1 MKRRVLSVLLAC
13 MIGIGAFFGSY
24 EKAHAGGE
32 VAAGLGVITALI
44 AAGVTFSDAQTVQ
57 EFWTKYQH
65 QMKPIAD
72 EIVYTSLPGNPEGHR
87 IALGVTE
94 GLINAIRSFWKENNV
109 EIQSQFGGN
118 IENGIWK
125 GTAELSVDHNNYV
138 EIPSNPLKRPSW
150 TSSNLFSKVYNLG
163 NVQLLFGVQNSSSS
177 SFQYFFCGVSPYNP
191 KILDRFSFDLSFH
204 RTCFYPYVLSG
215 DSPMSTYVK
224 DVRYHYAEIKIN
236 SDNYEYFLSNCM
248 LTDIYIRYVGENSN
262 SYLYEQTCTCWTG
275 NDSDS
280 KHTDTQTF
288 EIDKTVVGQQITP
301 DVTLDDVNKK
311 LDELKEGQWFVAPD
325 TNGSI
330 SENPGDYA
338 GLTADD
344 VIFGGGAVN
353 PNQCICSDDV
363 INKACPL
370 HGIGCPD
377 CICVGND
384 YAKDC
389 PVHGSLVDTDVNTGI
404 LSDIY
409 AGVRSIANTLTDA
422 LAGVG
427 EGVYTGVKE
436 IAATLK
442 DMFKPSDFDL
452 SFDGFKS
459 IGLSDKFPF
468 CIPFDFYDCIAVWSA
483 DASNYKL
490 KVNVKTDFWKVNHTV
505 DMSQFSTPIKFF
517 RLFCIV
523 IFSYILI
530 TRTRSLMKW

>member
-1 MKRRVLSVLLAC
+1 MRKRVLSILLAC
-13 MIGIGAFFGSY
+13 MIGLGAFFGSY
-24 EKAHAGGE
+24 EKAHA
-32 VAAGLGVITALI
+32 VPAAIPPLLVVGILAACGITIGSSDAVDRFMSKYKDTALFQAILDQVKADKIQIASGGVILYSISRELI
-44 AAGVTFSDAQTVQ
+44 DAV
-57 EFWTKYQH
+57 K
-65 QMKPIAD
+65 
-72 EIVYTSLPGNPEGHR
+72 
-87 IALGVTE
+87 
-94 GLINAIRSFWKENNV
+94 SFWKEENLP
-109 EIQSQFGGN
+109 IQAEFGGN

-125 GTAELSVDHNNYV
+125 GTAELNVDHSTYLIKKGGSYV
-138 EIPSNPLKRPSW
+138 FDSEFDSREIYK
-150 TSSNLFSKVYNLG
+150 LG
-163 NVQLLFGVQNSSSS
+163 NVKLGHFIESNPYASTRVLIFGVFPFN
-177 SFQYFFCGVSPYNP
+177 G
-191 KILDRFSFDLSFH
+191 LSFDYSYTKTPF
-204 RTCFYPYVLSG
+204 CFYSRAIG
-215 DSPMSTYVK
+215 DHDINTYK
-224 DVRYHYAEIKIN
+224 MDNRYHYASVN
-236 SDNYEYFLSNCM
+236 SRTGELSGCVSTNV
-248 LTDIYIRYVGENSN
+248 YIRYIGETNK
-262 SYLYEQTCTCWTG
+262 SYQYEQITSCINPQYG
-275 NDSDS
+275 SEE
-280 KHTDTQTF
+280 HTHTQT
-288 EIDKTVVGQQITP
+288 IDVDKTVVGESNPTT
-301 DVTLDDVNKK
+301 VTLDDVNKK

-330 SENPGDYA
+330 SENPDDYV
-338 GLTADD
+338 GLTAED
-344 VIFGGGAVN
+344 VIYGGGAVN
-353 PNQCICSDDV
+353 PNQCICSNDV

-389 PVHGSLVDTDVNTGI
+389 PVHGSLVDTDAKTGI

-409 AGVRSIANTLTDA
+409 AGVRSIADTLTDA
-422 LAGVG
+422 LASVG
-427 EGVYTGVKE
+427 EGVYTGVKD
-436 IAATLK
+436 IAATLR

-490 KVNVKTDFWKVNHTV
+490 HVDVNTSFWKVKHTV

>member
-13 MIGIGAFFGSY
+13 MIGVGAFFGSY
-24 EKAHAGGE
+24 EKAHAVP
-32 VAAGLGVITALI
+32 VAIPPLLVVGILAACGISIGSSDAVDRFMSKYKDTPLFQAILDQVKADKIQIASNGVILYSISRELI
-44 AAGVTFSDAQTVQ
+44 DAV
-57 EFWTKYQH
+57 K
-65 QMKPIAD
+65 
-72 EIVYTSLPGNPEGHR
+72 
-87 IALGVTE
+87 
-94 GLINAIRSFWKENNV
+94 SFWKENNV
-109 EIQSQFGGN
+109 GIQAEFGGN

-125 GTAELSVDHNNYV
+125 GTAEL
-138 EIPSNPLKRPSW
+138 EINFETDSKFQLID
-150 TSSNLFSKVYNLG
+150 SSADFHCYNLG
-163 NVQLLFGVQNSSSS
+163 NVTLTYGKTSPLSANYCYSRCLLVPFGTYSLDYDGNFS
-177 SFQYFFCGVSPYNP
+177 SFS
-191 KILDRFSFDLSFH
+191 FS
-204 RTCFYPYVLSG
+204 RTCLYSYTTVDQG
-215 DSPMSTYVK
+215 
-224 DVRYHYAEIKIN
+224 
-236 SDNYEYFLSNCM
+236 
-248 LTDIYIRYVGENSN
+248 LTDLDPGSSYEETNGFHYCRVYHENWKRIDGCQYTKYYVRYVGEDAS
-262 SYLYEQTCTCWTG
+262 SYIYERSSVCSRTG
-275 NDSDS
+275 AIDPSYEKKETIHINKSVIGAPVQSDI
-280 KHTDTQTF
+280 K
-288 EIDKTVVGQQITP
+288 
-301 DVTLDDVNKK
+301 LDDVNKK

-330 SENPGDYA
+330 SENPDDYA
-338 GLTADD
+338 GLTVED
-344 VIFGGGAVN
+344 VIYGGGAVN

-389 PVHGSLVDTDVNTGI
+389 PVHGSLVDTDVKTGI

-436 IAATLK
+436 IAATLR

-459 IGLSDKFPF
+459 IGLSNKFPF

-490 KVNVKTDFWKVNHTV
+490 HVDVNTSFWKVNHTV